1 MAKGL
6 WRNKDTYSSIAIDIL
21 KEKKKT
27 MDFDDISEEILKRRK
42 KKHAKTPKKS
52 IYSALWGCKEISIP
66 KKGLVGLKKWE

>member
-21 KEKKKT
+21 KVKKKT
-27 MDFDDISEEILKRRK
+27 MDFDDLCEEILKKRK

-52 IYSALWGCKEISIP
+52 IYSALWSNDEISIP
-66 KKGLVGLKKWE
+66 KRGIVGLKEWE